1 VCYMYGFRF
10 FILLLICPLFA
21 HADVKFQFFTI
32 GTGGVTGVY
41 YSAGNAICRLVNK
54 NFVEYKMRCAVESTA
69 GSDFNVRSVRDK
81 DFVFGLVQA
90 GIHYKAYNGVEGFS
104 NHKPY
109 KSLRSLFSL
118 HDEVFTVM
126 ARNDKD
132 IHTLDDL
139 KNNIVNGGDEGSG
152 TRIGAIQLMGFAG
165 FSEAQLSE
173 LTYFKPDQTTAAL
186 CSDKIA
192 AYIYM
197 VGHPARNIRES
208 TEGCDAKIL
217 AVTGSAAKGLDN
229 VPYYS
234 KYTIGGGMY
243 KNNPND
249 IETYSVKATLIT
261 DKGTPDIVAYNLVKS
276 VIENIEDFKEMHPAF
291 STLSIKKMVS
301 EGLSAPLHNGAK
313 KYYKERGFL

>member
-1 VCYMYGFRF
+1 MYKFRYL
-10 FILLLICPLFA
+10 ILLLMFPFFA
-21 HADVKFQFFTI
+21 HANNKFEFFII

-54 NFVEYKMRCAVESTA
+54 NFVKNKMRCAVESTA
-69 GSDFNVRSVRDK
+69 GSAFNIRSVRDK

-90 GIHYKAYNGVEGFS
+90 GIHYKAYKGIEGFVS
-104 NHKPY
+104 QKPY

-126 ARNDKD
+126 ARRDKD
-132 IHTLDDL
+132 INTLDDL
-139 KNNIVNGGDEGSG
+139 KNKIVNGGDEGSG
-152 TRIGAIQLMGFAG
+152 TRIGAIQLMDLVG
-165 FSEAQLSE
+165 FSKAQLSA

-197 VGHPARNIRES
+197 VGHPARNIIES

-217 AVTGSAAKGLDN
+217 AVTGPAAEGFDN
-229 VPYYS
+229 VSYYS
-234 KYTIGGGMY
+234 KYTIAGGIY

-249 IETYSVKATLIT
+249 IETYSVRATLIT
-261 DKGTPDIVAYNLVKS
+261 DESTSDIMVYNLVKS
-276 VIENIEDFKEMHPAF
+276 VIENIEDFKGMHPAF
-291 STLSIKKMVS
+291 STLSIKSMATK
-301 EGLSAPLHNGAK
+301 GLSAPLHNGAK

>member
-1 VCYMYGFRF
+1 MYSFRY
-10 FILLLICPLFA
+10 FILLLMLPFFA
-21 HADVKFQFFTI
+21 HADDKFQFFTI

-54 NFVEYKMRCAVESTA
+54 NFVKNKMRCAVESTA
-69 GSDFNVRSVRDK
+69 GSEFNIRSVRDK
-81 DFVFGLVQA
+81 NFVFGLVQA
-90 GIHYKAYNGVEGFS
+90 GIHYKAYKGIEGFVS
-104 NHKPY
+104 RKPY

-126 ARNDKD
+126 VRSDKG
-132 IHTLDDL
+132 INTLNDL
-139 KNNIVNGGDEGSG
+139 KNKIVNGGDEGSG
-152 TRIGAIQLMGFAG
+152 TRIGAIQLMDFAG
-165 FSEAQLSE
+165 FNKAQLSA

-197 VGHPARNIRES
+197 VGHPARNIIES

-217 AVTGSAAKGLDN
+217 AVTGTAAEGLDN

-234 KYTIGGGMY
+234 KYTIAGGIY

-249 IETYSVKATLIT
+249 IETYSVRATLIT
-261 DKGTPDIVAYNLVKS
+261 DKSTSDMMVYNLVKS
-276 VIENIEDFKEMHPAF
+276 VIEKIEDFKEMHPAF
-291 STLSIKKMVS
+291 STLSIKTMVTQ
-301 EGLSAPLHNGAK
+301 GLSAPLHNGAK
-313 KYYKERGFL
+313 KYYRERGFL

>member
-1 VCYMYGFRF
+1 MYGFRY
-10 FILLLICPLFA
+10 FILLLMLPFFA
-21 HADVKFQFFTI
+21 NADDKFQFFTI

-54 NFVEYKMRCAVESTA
+54 NFVQNKMRCAVESTA
-69 GSDFNVRSVRDK
+69 GSEFNVRSVRDK

-90 GIHYKAYNGVEGFS
+90 GIHYKAYKGIEGFVS
-104 NHKPY
+104 QKPY

-126 ARNDKD
+126 ARNDKG
-132 IHTLDDL
+132 INTLDDL
-139 KNNIVNGGDEGSG
+139 KNKIVNGGDEGSG
-152 TRIGAIQLMGFAG
+152 TRIGAIQLMNFAG
-165 FSEAQLSE
+165 FSKAQLSE

-197 VGHPARNIRES
+197 VGHPARNIIES

-217 AVTGSAAKGLDN
+217 AVTGSAADGLDN

-234 KYTIGGGMY
+234 KYTIAGGIY

-249 IETYSVKATLIT
+249 IETYSVRATLVT
-261 DKGTPDIVAYNLVKS
+261 DKSTSDMMVYNLVKS
-276 VIENIEDFKEMHPAF
+276 VIENIEVFKEMHPAF
-291 STLSIKKMVS
+291 STLSIKTMVTQ
-301 EGLSAPLHNGAK
+301 GLSAPLHNGARE
-313 KYYKERGFL
+313 YYKERGFL